1 MTKTPEAKTFRART
15 FKTKT
20 SRGTYQL
27 GLVLAPL
34 ALVACAGGGGT
45 ATPKEDALSLTLS
58 PDTVQGEAPL
68 VVNFVALSGAPGD
81 APAGEGGETGDEPG
95 DEPQALDYR
104 WDFGVAEA
112 SNGSKSRPF
121 VYTEPGRYTARV
133 VMQGASQN
141 LQDEVEI
148 TVLESSRAP
157 DINNRPPAAEL
168 SATPS
173 GEAPY
178 TVNFAVSAE
187 DPNGD
192 PLGFVIDFGDG
203 RRAVGASAR
212 HTYEAPGSYL
222 ATAVVSDG
230 RDAVVTAEAVVTLAP
245 ATPPAPTA
253 R

>member
-1 MTKTPEAKTFRART
+1 MTKTLGAKTFRTGT
-15 FKTKT
+15 FKPKT
-20 SRGTYQL
+20 SRRSYQL
-27 GLVLAPL
+27 GVVLAPL
-34 ALVACAGGGGT
+34 ILVACAGGGGT
-45 ATPKEDALSLTLS
+45 ATPREDALSLTLS

-68 VVNFVALSGAPGD
+68 VVNFVALRGVPGG
-81 APAGEGGETGDEPG
+81 APAGEGDDPVEEPG
-95 DEPQALDYR
+95 VEPRGLDYR
-104 WDFGVAEA
+104 WDFGVAGA
-112 SNGSKSRPF
+112 SEGSKSRPF

-133 VMQGASQN
+133 VMQGASGD
-141 LQDEVEI
+141 LQDEVAI

-157 DINNRPPAAEL
+157 DLNNQPPAAEL

-178 TVNFAVSAE
+178 TVDFAVSAE
-187 DPNGD
+187 DLNGD

-245 ATPPAPTA
+245 ATPPAPAA